1 MSVFSK
7 LKQFKDMRNSAKR
20 AQDILGSEIVEGQGA
35 WGKVKV
41 SMSGTFDCKSVT
53 IDESLVGKKSELEA
67 GVKDAISDSV
77 KKVQFVLFKKRKE
90 LEGIQ
95 G

>member
-7 LKQFKDMRNSAKR
+7 LKQFKDMRHNAKR
-20 AQDILGSEIVEGQGA
+20 AQDILGSEIVEGQAA

-53 IDESLVGKKSELEA
+53 VDEALIGKKSELENA
-67 GVKDAISDSV
+67 LKDAINDGV